1 VNRAGATSFAASL
14 VAWAATDFSSEARV
28 RPSYVGPAA
37 TFPSCPTDGAI
48 RVTLLAWGVEDT
60 VRVRCPYCRE
70 WVDLYVDPDTTGLLV
85 EDCAVCCRPWTV
97 TIERDLGRLR
107 VQVSRAQ

>member
-1 VNRAGATSFAASL
+1 MTFGGDTRGARQACLACLAVLRGSG
-14 VAWAATDFSSEARV
+14 
-28 RPSYVGPAA
+28 GPA
-37 TFPSCPTDGAI
+37 
-48 RVTLLAWGVEDT
+48 VTRDVSLRSRHAADVEDN

-70 WVDLYVDPDTTGLLV
+70 WVDLYVDPDTTGVLV

-97 TIERDLGRLR
+97 QIERDMGKLR

>member
-1 VNRAGATSFAASL
+1 M
-14 VAWAATDFSSEARV
+14 
-28 RPSYVGPAA
+28 
-37 TFPSCPTDGAI
+37 
-48 RVTLLAWGVEDT
+48 EDV

-70 WVDLYVDPDTTGLLV
+70 WVELYVDPDTQGTLV

-97 TIERDLGRLR
+97 SVMREGDRLR